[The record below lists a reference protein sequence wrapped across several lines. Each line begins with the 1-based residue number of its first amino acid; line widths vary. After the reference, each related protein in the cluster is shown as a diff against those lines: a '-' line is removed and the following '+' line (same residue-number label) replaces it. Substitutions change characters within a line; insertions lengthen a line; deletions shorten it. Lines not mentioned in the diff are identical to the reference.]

1 MSDHN
6 APTPDPA
13 TPSDPVPASP
23 PRPQPTSPALLVGIG
38 LVAAFLIG
46 FMAMFFGYLSWQHP
60 AAVEPLQV
68 AAAWAGVGSTV
79 LLALL
84 AMAARR

>member
-6 APTPDPA
+6 TPTPDPA
-13 TPSDPVPASP
+13 APSDPASVSP

-38 LVAAFLIG
+38 LVAAFLIT

-60 AAVEPLQV
+60 AAAEPLQV
-68 AAAWAGVGSTV
+68 AVAWTGVGSTILLT
-79 LLALL
+79 LLAV
-84 AMAARR
+84 AARR